1 MWTCPKC
8 QREFFKEKQR
18 HFCSTDTIDD
28 VFAGKAENVVLAFDA
43 LLLAVGEWEPQTIG
57 AGKKA
62 VIFNNSKA
70 WLVVRPMKSVLDVC
84 FFYGEMLHSPL
95 LHSARKD
102 SMGSKFAHHFR
113 FADGEEI
120 TADVIDLLRKGFL
133 YTLPKKLRAD
143 ARFGG

>member
-8 QREFFKEKQR
+8 QREFFREKQR
-18 HFCSTDTIDD
+18 HHCSPETIDD

-43 LLLAVGEWEPQTIG
+43 LLLAVGLWEPQTIG

-70 WLVVRPMKSVLDVC
+70 WLVVRPMKSVLDLC
-84 FFYGEMLHSPL
+84 FFYGEIIQSPV

-102 SMGSKFAHHFR
+102 SMGSKFAHHIR
-113 FADGEEI
+113 VADGEGI
-120 TADVIDLLRKGFL
+120 TPEVVDLLKKGFE
-133 YTLPKKLRAD
+133 YMLPKRLL
-143 ARFGG
+143 GEVHYG